1 MKLKNLLFLFLI
13 AIIILPIKA
22 KAIVDNPLTHL
33 EVETNQGTGNFN
45 VASGQKNFSFG
56 LSTSYSYANIIAK
69 ASNETYVITGA
80 GHVECQPGM
89 NVIKVVVT
97 DPADNTSATYTI
109 NLNFSKKGSVQTVTS
124 TTTNA
129 ATEGVE
135 NPSTGAALN
144 IMVIATGLILGT
156 VICVKSKKK
165 NRIYSL

>member
-1 MKLKNLLFLFLI
+1 MKKFKNLFYLFLLVLFL
-13 AIIILPIKA
+13 APISA
-22 KAIVDNPLTHL
+22 NAIVDNPLTHL
-33 EVETNQGTGNFN
+33 EVETQQGTGNFN
-45 VASGQKNFSFG
+45 VASGQKSFSFG
-56 LSTSYSYANIIAK
+56 LSSSYSYANIIAK

-135 NPSTGAALN
+135 NPSTGAKVNLAIITSGALLGS
-144 IMVIATGLILGT
+144 IMFIG
-156 VICVKSKKK
+156 SKKK
-165 NRIYSL
+165 SRLF